1 MTSAQSTDT
10 RRAEARTPLPS
21 AVAGS
26 SIPGRFGWLR
36 SKRIAVVAAAAFAVA
51 AIAFGSAWFGFA
63 AILPLLY
70 FLPCAAMVYFCSKG
84 MNNPGEGT
92 AAKHHDEE

>member
-1 MTSAQSTDT
+1 MTSSQSTDT
-10 RRAEARTPLPS
+10 RRAEARTPLTSP
-21 AVAGS
+21 VAGS
-26 SIPGRFGWLR
+26 STPGRFGWLR
-36 SKRIAVVAAAAFAVA
+36 SKRIAVVAAVAFAVA

-84 MNNPGEGT
+84 MKNQEGT